1 VGCHSRQWGFRPLRL
16 PSAAVYTPSVI
27 GYYLGSEEKGVAKN
41 TISLIV
47 VLGIIGLIVG
57 YFIFAK
63 SGSSYLP
70 INEIIGAKAN
80 NLGQGIGNLFHGV
93 DLAEVRS
100 NILYSGLAGAGLGL
114 VIGILSRR
122 R

>member
-1 VGCHSRQWGFRPLRL
+1 MSLARMGGSPRFSLR
-16 PSAAVYTPSVI
+16 SAAVYTPSVI
-27 GYYLGSEEKGVAKN
+27 GYYLGSEEKVVAKN

-70 INEIIGAKAN
+70 VDEIIGAKAN

-93 DLAEVRS
+93 DLAQVRS